1 MAKTARTPRRKTLVA
16 EHIEQQDLELEN
28 AEVNLEIENAE
39 VEHNDSENV
48 GPENANLDKSDV
60 KDGSD
65 VEGQYE
71 IEKVVMHHPKSATAD
86 SEVKKYSVKWL
97 GFDEIENTIEPKANL
112 ADCKKMIK
120 TYWEAKKSEQ
130 EAKQQAK
137 QSKQAEQEEEGEQ
150 GEIEAVLEHYPKHAT
165 DDSGTKKYTVKW
177 LGFCEEENTIEPKEN
192 LGGCKYLIDTYWKA
206 KHAAM
211 VSVKKKT
218 SSRRASKKSLGNKS
232 AEKTFVGKEQ
242 KSSSSIADVLAAAA
256 KIDAVETESEKM
268 EVDKMVVPAAVVPLE
283 SYNSHMMPEPYNSHM
298 VPENM
303 EVTDDKTLELCNMS
317 NGLIHE
323 TSTLLNRGEQVDTE
337 KAVSQLNFSDDLEF
351 DDDLLNSK
359 EIEEKIENKENQ
371 TKTPKAQKPN
381 NDVDSAVI
389 LNQLELSKSSDNEHD
404 HKITSSAMKKLSIN
418 ATVTKIKPVI
428 KHLSAP
434 KKRAKMS
441 MPFLLEEM
449 NKGYAEENEFLRNL
463 AENKD
468 MPTHLSNEINN
479 FLSRYNEEF

>member
-1 MAKTARTPRRKTLVA
+1 MAKTARNPRRKTLVA
-16 EHIEQQDLELEN
+16 EPVEQQDLEL
-28 AEVNLEIENAE
+28 ENAE

-48 GPENANLDKSDV
+48 DPENANLDKSV
-60 KDGSD
+60 VNDGSD

-86 SEVKKYSVKWL
+86 SEVKKYTVKWL

-112 ADCKKMIK
+112 ADCKKIVK
-120 TYWEAKKSEQ
+120 TYWEAKKVEQ
-130 EAKQQAK
+130 EAKQAKKQAK
-137 QSKQAEQEEEGEQ
+137 QEEQEEGEQ

-165 DDSGTKKYTVKW
+165 DDSGAKKYMVKW
-177 LGFCEEENTIEPKEN
+177 LGYCEEENTIEPRDN
-192 LGGCKYLIDTYWKA
+192 LDGCKYLIDEYWKA
-206 KHAAM
+206 KHEAM
-211 VSVKKKT
+211 MSAKKKT

-242 KSSSSIADVLAAAA
+242 KRSSIADVLAAAA
-256 KIDAVETESEKM
+256 KVDAVETESEKM
-268 EVDKMVVPAAVVPLE
+268 EEDKMVVPADVVPLE

-303 EVTDDKTLELCNMS
+303 EVTDDKTLELCDMS

-323 TSTLLNRGEQVDTE
+323 TSTLLNRGEKVDTE
-337 KAVSQLNFSDDLEF
+337 KSVSQLNFSDDLEF

-359 EIEEKIENKENQ
+359 EIVENIENKENK
-371 TKTPKAQKPN
+371 TKTPKAEKQK

-389 LNQLELSKSSDNEHD
+389 LNQLEPSKSLDNEHD
-404 HKITSSAMKKLSIN
+404 HKIASSAMKKLSIN
-418 ATVTKIKPVI
+418 ATVTKIKPVT

-449 NKGYAEENEFLRNL
+449 NKGYAEENEFLRSL

-468 MPTHLSNEINN
+468 MPPHLSNEINI